1 MARASAP
8 LDALDRAASY
18 TRECRARNDAHAA
31 VHPRSTHPLS
41 GPCTVKGLLVVP
53 HLSSQD
59 LTRRPSTWNSYRH
72 DYLIMG
78 LKEDFELAA
87 EAAKTLPE
95 SVSNEDKLKLYGLFK
110 QATVGAALVA
120 HVARLSA
127 VWSGG
132 RGDLKRCECACNL

>member
-1 MARASAP
+1 LCGTARPAAP
-8 LDALDRAASY
+8 LDAVNRAASY
-18 TRECRARNDAHAA
+18 SCEYRARNDAHAD
-31 VHPRSTHPLS
+31 VHPRYTHPLS

-87 EAAKTLPE
+87 EAAKTLPD

-110 QATVGAALVA
+110 QATVGDVNTG
-120 HVARLSA
+120 ARLWLHMLHDYPPCGVVA
-127 VWSGG
+127 
-132 RGDLKRCECACNL
+132 EAT